1 MSKKCKD
8 ILIVEDQ
15 SFFQDILEIALR
27 DIVPKEANIKK
38 SISGNRAIDLLKI
51 ESDSIGLILL
61 DMKMEDGDGITVLN
75 YLEQNGLSDI
85 PVYIVSSLDSE
96 FISFV
101 MQSISDLDIRLV
113 GFIPKDTP
121 DFVIDRISDIKQ
133 DILTFL
139 LEDKTKKYHDP
150 FKYDPKDQGS
160 DIITKVESDLI
171 LYVQPKINIQE
182 GGYISGYEVLSRLY
196 DEQLGIIE
204 PNNFL
209 HYIDTLDK
217 KLVFNWLVIEKIFRF
232 LENSIEVGA
241 YHNFSVNVDPDVL
254 GHKDFVNKF
263 DRLAKSHNVDV
274 GFVTIELTEDS
285 QIESSKLYFN
295 IAQLKLLGV
304 RFSLDDFGKGYSNLD
319 RVDRIPFD
327 EVKIDLNLI
336 AKVRNS
342 EKEKELVVSI
352 LHYIKDKGCNVVAE
366 GVEDKDTNDFL
377 KFVGFHEAQ
386 GYYHAMPKP
395 MSEIESIFI
404 HFFKN
409 RVSLLLGDMS
419 SESFLDIYNYFHVNA
434 VEVLDK
440 HLAREVEFKREEFI
454 HQVKGILKTAG
465 LNEGLKFIE
474 LYSNTGDELH
484 IVRLKKYLNYFN
496 GSLLKRII

>member
-1 MSKKCKD
+1 MSKNCKD

-15 SFFQDILEIALR
+15 LFFQDVLEIALR
-27 DIVPKEANIKK
+27 DIVPKEAIIKK
-38 SISGNRAIDLLKI
+38 SISGNRAIELLKI

-75 YLEQNGLSDI
+75 YLEQNALSDI

-101 MQSISDLDIRLV
+101 MQSISEIDIRLV

-121 DFVIDRISDIKQ
+121 DFIIDRISDIEK

-139 LEDKTKKYHDP
+139 LNDKTKIQHNP
-150 FKYDPKDQGS
+150 IKYDPKDQGS
-160 DIITKVESDLI
+160 DIITKLESDLI

-196 DEQLGIIE
+196 DEQFGIIE

-217 KLVFNWLVIEKIFRF
+217 KLAFNWLVLEKTFKS
-232 LENSIEVGA
+232 LESSIQVGA
-241 YHNFSVNVDPDVL
+241 YYNLSVNVDPDVL
-254 GHKDFVNKF
+254 GHKGFVNKF
-263 DRLAKSHNVDV
+263 DRLAKKHNVDV
-274 GFVTIELTEDS
+274 GLVTIELTEDS

-304 RFSLDDFGKGYSNLD
+304 KFSLDDFGKGYSNLD

-377 KFVGFHEAQ
+377 KFIGFHEAQ
-386 GYYHAMPKP
+386 GYYYSMPKP
-395 MSEIESIFI
+395 MSEIDTIFI
-404 HFFKN
+404 EFFKS
-409 RVSLLLGDMS
+409 RVSLLMGDMS
-419 SESFLDIYNYFHVNA
+419 SESFLDIYNYFHINA

-440 HLAREVEFKREEFI
+440 YLAREVEIEQNEFV

-474 LYSNTGDELH
+474 LYSNTEDELH
-484 IVRLKKYLNYFN
+484 IIRLKNYLNYFN
-496 GSLLKRII
+496 KSLLKDII

>member
-1 MSKKCKD
+1 MSKNCKD

-15 SFFQDILEIALR
+15 PFFQDILEIALR

-38 SISGNRAIDLLKI
+38 SISGNRAIELLKI

-75 YLEQNGLSDI
+75 YLEQNALSDI

-121 DFVIDRISDIKQ
+121 DFVIDRISDIKK

-139 LEDKTKKYHDP
+139 LKDKTKAQHDP
-150 FKYDPKDQGS
+150 IKYDPKDQDS
-160 DIITKVESDLI
+160 DIITKLESDLI

-209 HYIDTLDK
+209 HYIDTLEK
-217 KLVFNWLVIEKIFRF
+217 KLAFNWLVLEKTFRF
-232 LENSIEVGA
+232 LENSIQIGT
-241 YHNFSVNVDPDVL
+241 YYSLSVNVDPDVL
-254 GHKDFVNKF
+254 GHKGFVNKF
-263 DRLAKSHNVDV
+263 DRLAKIHNVDV
-274 GFVTIELTEDS
+274 GLVTIELTEDS

-304 RFSLDDFGKGYSNLD
+304 RISLDDFGKGYSNLD

-366 GVEDKDTNDFL
+366 GVEDKDTSDFL

-386 GYYHAMPKP
+386 GYYYSMPKP
-395 MSEIESIFI
+395 MSEIEAIFI
-404 HFFKN
+404 QLFKN

-419 SESFLDIYNYFHVNA
+419 SESFSDIYNYFHVSA
-434 VEVLDK
+434 IEVLDK
-440 HLAREVEFKREEFI
+440 YLTGESKLERKEFV
-454 HQVKGILKTAG
+454 HQLKGTLKTAG
-465 LNEGLKFIE
+465 LNEGLKFVE
-474 LYSNTGDELH
+474 QYCVTGDQLH
-484 IVRLKKYLNYFN
+484 IVRLKSYLNYFN
-496 GSLLKRII
+496 KSLLEKII